1 MRQVLLCSAVLAVTA
16 CIGMTPAKAVPQTK
30 EGWSRTA
37 GLVETVGW
45 RRYHRGYYARVRGYY
60 PPPYIFYPPPRP
72 YMSPRFGYDLPYHYR
87 YYPPY

>member
-1 MRQVLLCSAVLAVTA
+1 MRHVLLASLVLAATA
-16 CIGMTPAKAVPQTK
+16 WLGIAPAAALPQTK
-30 EGWSRTA
+30 DGFSHTS

-45 RRYHRGYYARVRGYY
+45 RRYHRVRGYY

-72 YMSPRFGYDLPYHYR
+72 YMSPRLGYGLPYHYR